1 MTVLRSKDFWAGI
14 MFVGFGL
21 GFVIVAGGYAM
32 GSAARMG
39 PSFFPT
45 LLGGLLAL
53 LGLVIALHSLYR
65 SREAIAGFGL
75 RPLIG
80 SVVPE
85 DFVQA
90 LHADHRGGLPGV
102 EGFGEQVDQP
112 VGGDDGLQGTGHGAD
127 HPGIPGVVHQH
138 LAPDRGRGQHQ

>member
-14 MFVGFGL
+14 MFFGFGL
-21 GFVIVAGGYAM
+21 GFVIVARGYAM

-39 PSFFPT
+39 PSYFPT

-75 RPLIG
+75 RPLIMVLVSITLFAFTLERLG
-80 SVVPE
+80 LLLSSALLVLVSSAAGPDFTIRRAIVLWVVLAG
-85 DFVQA
+85 FSILVF
-90 LHADHRGGLPGV
+90 HYGLRLPIRIL
-102 EGFGEQVDQP
+102 P
-112 VGGDDGLQGTGHGAD
+112 A
-127 HPGIPGVVHQH
+127 
-138 LAPDRGRGQHQ
+138 A